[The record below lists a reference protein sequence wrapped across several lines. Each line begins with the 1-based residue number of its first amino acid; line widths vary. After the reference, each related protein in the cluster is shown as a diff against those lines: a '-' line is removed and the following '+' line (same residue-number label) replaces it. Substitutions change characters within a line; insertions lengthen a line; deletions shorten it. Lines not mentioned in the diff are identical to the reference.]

1 MRRGAGS
8 CLRGPVIGGLY
19 GSRNVRGDRPVA
31 MGKAVFTHKP
41 GSIYD
46 DLPEERYHFPR
57 TYLRQVEATLGDF
70 FVYYE
75 PRREGVADAGYR
87 GRQAYVATARV
98 TGIRPDPRQPDHFYA
113 SIEDYLAFERPVPF
127 RADGDFREHRL
138 RREDGG
144 TNRGAFGRAVRPLEG
159 VEYEAIVRAGF
170 PVDHPATDQPS
181 IAGPGLADPPAFFER
196 SIVEQLVRRPFRD
209 AAFARVV
216 QDAYGQTCAF
226 TGLRIIN
233 GGGRAEA
240 EAAHI
245 RPVKQHGPDSVR
257 NGLALCGTVHWM
269 FDRGLIS
276 IAPDWSILAAR
287 EGLPDQAR
295 RLFNPDG
302 KIRVPDSQLLRPAP
316 VFLDYHRQQV
326 FKG

>member
-1 MRRGAGS
+1 M
-8 CLRGPVIGGLY
+8 V
-19 GSRNVRGDRPVA
+19 
-31 MGKAVFTHKP
+31 KAVFTHKP

-57 TYLRQVEATLGDF
+57 MYRRQVEAAQGDF
-70 FVYYE
+70 IIYYE
-75 PRREGVADAGYR
+75 PRREGIGDSGYR
-87 GRQAYVATARV
+87 GRQAYVATGRV
-98 TGIRPDPRQPDHFYA
+98 MGIREDPHRPDHFYA
-113 SIEDYLAFERPVPF
+113 LIENCVPFAQPVPF
-127 RADGDFREHRL
+127 RIGGDYYEHQL
-138 RREDGG
+138 RRLDGG
-144 TNRGAFGRAVRPLEG
+144 TNRGAFGRAVRLIEEA
-159 VEYEAIVRAGF
+159 EYEAIVRAGVAAYLQGAEAASF
-170 PVDHPATDQPS
+170 H
-181 IAGPGLADPPAFFER
+181 GPGLAEPPAFFER

-245 RPVKQHGPDSVR
+245 RPVSEHGPDSVR
-257 NGLALCGTVHWM
+257 NGIALCGTVHWM

-276 IAPDWSILAAR
+276 IAPDSSILVAGR
-287 EGLPDQAR
+287 GLPDQVR
-295 RLFNPDG
+295 RMFNPDG
-302 KIRVPDSQLLRPAP
+302 KVRMPRSQLLRPAP
-316 VFLDYHRQQV
+316 VFLDYHRSEV

>member
-1 MRRGAGS
+1 M
-8 CLRGPVIGGLY
+8 V
-19 GSRNVRGDRPVA
+19 
-31 MGKAVFTHKP
+31 KAVFTHKP

-57 TYLRQVEATLGDF
+57 TYLRQVQAAQGDF
-70 FVYYE
+70 IVYYE
-75 PRREGVADAGYR
+75 PRREGIGDAAYR

-98 TGIRPDPRQPDHFYA
+98 ADIREDPDRPDHFYA
-113 SIEDYLAFERPVPF
+113 LIGDYLAFERPVPF
-127 RADGDFREHRL
+127 RANDRYREHRL
-138 RREDGG
+138 RRPDGG
-144 TNRGAFGRAVRPLEG
+144 TNRGAFGRAARPLEEA
-159 VEYEAIVRAGF
+159 EYEAIVRAGF
-170 PVDHPATDQPS
+170 PLDRSTADQPS
-181 IAGPGLADPPAFFER
+181 ALAPGLAEEPPAFFER

-233 GGGRAEA
+233 GSGRAEA

-245 RPVKQHGPDSVR
+245 RPVSERGPDSVR
-257 NGLALCGTVHWM
+257 NGIALCGTVHWM

-276 IAPDWSILAAR
+276 IAPDWSILVAGQ
-287 EGLPDQAR
+287 GLPDQAR
-295 RLFNPDG
+295 RLFHADG
-302 KIRVPDSQLLRPAP
+302 KVGVPKSQLLRPAP
-316 VFLDYHRQQV
+316 VFLDYHRSAV